1 MFNKMKKLLSVGAV
15 VASAAVLLMGCGG
28 GSQQAASSSGS
39 AAQEISGKISASGST
54 ALLPLLK
61 PAQEAFQ
68 DKYEKVTVNVAG
80 GGSFTG
86 MNQVAEGS
94 VQIGNSDVNL
104 PDEYKDKG
112 LVDHKVVVEPF
123 VFIVDKANKVD
134 NLTKDQ
140 VIGILTGK
148 ITNWKEVGG
157 DDQKITLI
165 HRAKSSGSRATISDV
180 VLKGE
185 NFTDDAVI
193 QDSNGAVRAAIAS
206 TPGAIGYVDAPYA
219 DDSVKVLK
227 FDGVEYSAQNIID
240 GKYPIYAVQGWS
252 GHGVAQTVRIGKAI
266 ADDFC
271 GKADDFKMLSSI
283 QHQDIPF
290 GRTLAP
296 VVVPLAKSAY
306 SLGAM
311 VNPGKMVS
319 F

>member
-1 MFNKMKKLLSVGAV
+1 MFSQLSKMKKVLSVGAIAASMAV
-15 VASAAVLLMGCGG
+15 VLTGCGG
-28 GSQQAASSSGS
+28 SQSSSSSSSG
-39 AAQEISGKISASGST
+39 AAQQEISGKISASGST

-68 DKYEKVTVNVAG
+68 DKYDKVTVNIAG

-86 MNQVAEGS
+86 MNQVAEGA

-134 NLTKDQ
+134 NITKQQAID
-140 VIGILTGK
+140 ILTGK

-157 DDQKITLI
+157 DDQPITLI

-180 VLKGE
+180 VLKGQA
-185 NFTDDAVI
+185 FTDNAFI

-206 TPGAIGYVDAPYA
+206 TPGSIGYVDAPYA

-227 FDGVEYSAQNIID
+227 FDGVEYSPQNIID
-240 GKYPIYAVQGWS
+240 GKYPIYGYGHMYTKGEPTGAV
-252 GHGVAQTVRIGKAI
+252 KAFI
-266 ADDFC
+266 DYILSDEFQNSQVEKL
-271 GKADDFKMLSSI
+271 GFIPVSKM
-283 QHQDIPF
+283 
-290 GRTLAP
+290 
-296 VVVPLAKSAY
+296 K
-306 SLGAM
+306 
-311 VNPGKMVS
+311 K
-319 F
+319 

>member
-1 MFNKMKKLLSVGAV
+1 MKMFNKKKIILAMGTLLVS
-15 VASAAVLLMGCGG
+15 ASMLLAGCGGG
-28 GSQQAASSSGS
+28 GSQQAASSGG
-39 AAQEISGKISASGST
+39 EKISGKISASGST

-68 DKYEKVTVNVAG
+68 NKYKDVTVNVAG

-94 VQIGNSDVNL
+94 VDIGDSDVNL

-180 VLKGE
+180 VLKGA

-240 GKYPIYAVQGWS
+240 GKYPIYGYGHMYTKGEPTGAV
-252 GHGVAQTVRIGKAI
+252 KAFI
-266 ADDFC
+266 DYILSDEFQNSQVEKL
-271 GKADDFKMLSSI
+271 GFIPVSKM
-283 QHQDIPF
+283 
-290 GRTLAP
+290 
-296 VVVPLAKSAY
+296 K
-306 SLGAM
+306 
-311 VNPGKMVS
+311 K
-319 F
+319 

>member
-1 MFNKMKKLLSVGAV
+1 MFNKMKKLLSIGAV
-15 VASAAVLLMGCGG
+15 VASTAVLFTGCGG
-28 GSQQAASSSGS
+28 GGQQAASSSSSG

-68 DKYEKVTVNVAG
+68 NKYEKVTVNIAG

-86 MNQVAEGS
+86 MNQVSEGA

-123 VFIVDKANKVD
+123 VFIVDKDNKVD
-134 NLTKDQ
+134 NITKQQAID
-140 VIGILTGK
+140 ILTGK

-157 DDQKITLI
+157 ADQKITLI

-180 VLKGE
+180 VLKGAA
-185 NFTDDAVI
+185 FTDDAVI

-206 TPGAIGYVDAPYA
+206 TPGSIGYVDAPYA

-227 FDGVEYSAQNIID
+227 FDGVEYSPQNIID
-240 GKYPIYAVQGWS
+240 GKYPIYGYGHMYTKGEPTGAV
-252 GHGVAQTVRIGKAI
+252 KAFI
-266 ADDFC
+266 DYILSDEFQNSQVEKL
-271 GKADDFKMLSSI
+271 GFIPISKM
-283 QHQDIPF
+283 
-290 GRTLAP
+290 
-296 VVVPLAKSAY
+296 K
-306 SLGAM
+306 
-311 VNPGKMVS
+311 N
-319 F
+319 

>member
-1 MFNKMKKLLSVGAV
+1 MKMFNKKKIILAMGTLLVS
-15 VASAAVLLMGCGG
+15 ASMLLAGCGGG
-28 GSQQAASSSGS
+28 GSQQAASSGG
-39 AAQEISGKISASGST
+39 EKISGKISASGST

-68 DKYEKVTVNVAG
+68 DKYKDVTVNVAG

-94 VQIGNSDVNL
+94 VDIGDSDVNL

-148 ITNWKEVGG
+148 ITNWQEVGG

-180 VLKGE
+180 VLKGA

-240 GKYPIYAVQGWS
+240 GKYPIYGYGHMYTKGEPTGAV
-252 GHGVAQTVRIGKAI
+252 KAFI
-266 ADDFC
+266 DYILSDEFQNSQVEKL
-271 GKADDFKMLSSI
+271 GFIPVSKM
-283 QHQDIPF
+283 
-290 GRTLAP
+290 
-296 VVVPLAKSAY
+296 K
-306 SLGAM
+306 
-311 VNPGKMVS
+311 K
-319 F
+319 